1 MHIDISILAFFVKQA
16 LTRACFALP
25 SLTNI
30 LTENYNLYK
39 KTNGKQKEKRIT
51 KCSKIGET
59 RNYADRKERVWVF
72 TTSGEGYI
80 RRAIKSSL
88 QISP

>member
-1 MHIDISILAFFVKQA
+1 MHIDISILAFFAKQA

-39 KTNGKQKEKRIT
+39 ETNGKQKEK
-51 KCSKIGET
+51 E
-59 RNYADRKERVWVF
+59 
-72 TTSGEGYI
+72 
-80 RRAIKSSL
+80 
-88 QISP
+88 